1 MKDNFLN
8 FQNDFVAKWQEYRDL
23 QTELQ
28 KYAGKEIGSNV
39 GEVNALLNK
48 IQDNFASMYPAM
60 EFVIHNYKLCVAAVN
75 DYNAFIEDLKKEGA
89 SPSPIIE
96 A

>member
-8 FQNDFVAKWQEYRDL
+8 FQNDFVTKWQEYRDL

-28 KYAGKEIGSNV
+28 KYAGKEIGSKVN
-39 GEVNALLNK
+39 EVNALLNK

-60 EFVIHNYKLCVAAVN
+60 EFVIHNYKLCVTAVN
-75 DYNAFIEDLKKEGA
+75 DYNDFIEDLKKEGA
-89 SPSPIIE
+89 TQDLSH
-96 A
+96 